1 MATVTL
7 GQAAIVSK
15 GEYSAA
21 ASYAPLNLVTHNG
34 GSYLCKV
41 ACSNIEPGVV
51 TTWQSY
57 WVAATVGIKSFAKT
71 GESASG
77 IEYTATLSDGST
89 YTFTVETAISYPI
102 SVANGGTGATDAATA
117 RANLGALSSAA
128 GAVGASNLAA
138 DAVKLTFTDTV
149 VQTSQWAGDATY
161 EDFPLRALIG
171 LSDAVTAAMVPEVIF
186 NAPEAASGIFAPVAQ
201 STGGGIMLY
210 ASEIPS
216 AAITI
221 PTIILWR

>member
-41 ACSNIEPGVV
+41 ACSNIEPGVA

-117 RANLGALSSAA
+117 RANLGALASAA

-138 DAVKLTFTDTV
+138 DAVKLTFTNTTV
-149 VQTSQWAGDATY
+149 
-161 EDFPLRALIG
+161 
-171 LSDAVTAAMVPEVIF
+171 
-186 NAPEAASGIFAPVAQ
+186 EAASFTADETYGDFPYRAAVPLAGAAEAMTPEVVFGVTDAMSGTFAPVAE
-201 STGGGIMLY
+201 SYAGGVYIY
-210 ASEIPS
+210 AAELPS
-216 AAITI
+216 AAVTI

>member
-41 ACSNIEPGVV
+41 ACSNIEPGVA

-102 SVANGGTGATDAATA
+102 SIENGGTGATDAATA
-117 RANLGALSSAA
+117 RANLGTLASAA

-138 DAVKLTFTDTV
+138 DAVKLTFTNIA
-149 VQTSQWAGDATY
+149 VQASQWAADETY
-161 EDFPLRALIG
+161 SDFPFRALVG
-171 LSDAVTAAMVPEVIF
+171 LSSEVTGAMVPEVIF
-186 NAPEAASGIFAPVAQ
+186 DVADATSGIFAPVAH

-210 ASEIPS
+210 ASEQPS
-216 AAITI
+216 AAVTI
-221 PTIILWR
+221 PTILLWR

>member
-41 ACSNIEPGVV
+41 ACSNIEPGVA

-102 SVANGGTGATDAATA
+102 SVANGGTGAADADTA
-117 RANLGALSSAA
+117 RANLGALASAA

-138 DAVKLTFTDTV
+138 DAVKLTFTNTTV
-149 VQTSQWAGDATY
+149 
-161 EDFPLRALIG
+161 
-171 LSDAVTAAMVPEVIF
+171 
-186 NAPEAASGIFAPVAQ
+186 EAASFAADETYGDFPYRAAVPLTGAAEAMTPEVVFGVTDAMSGTFAPVAE
-201 STGGGIMLY
+201 SYAGGVYIY
-210 ASEIPS
+210 AAELPS
-216 AAITI
+216 AAVTI
-221 PTIILWR
+221 PTILLWR

>member
-21 ASYAPLNLVTHNG
+21 ASYAPLNLVTNNG

-41 ACSNIEPGVV
+41 ACSNIEPGVA

-138 DAVKLTFTDTV
+138 DAVKLTFTNTTV
-149 VQTSQWAGDATY
+149 
-161 EDFPLRALIG
+161 
-171 LSDAVTAAMVPEVIF
+171 
-186 NAPEAASGIFAPVAQ
+186 EAASFAADETYGDFPYRAAVPLTGAAEAMTPEVVFGVTDAMSGTFAPVAE
-201 STGGGIMLY
+201 SYAGGVYIY
-210 ASEIPS
+210 AAEIPS
-216 AAITI
+216 AAVTI
-221 PTIILWR
+221 PTILLWR